1 MKKAGLTVVGIVT
14 VLAVIYMGI
23 SIYFQS
29 HFCFGTTIDG
39 IKVGGKTPEQVEKLI
54 QHEIENYSIR
64 LSGREGANEIISGKD
79 IQIEPVFDGEAADL
93 LEKQQGFYWA
103 KYLFTGQA
111 LELKRVVSYDESSLE
126 KELDKLSITD
136 QSKQREPVNAG
147 WEYKDENYVLVPA
160 DYGTV
165 INKNTLK
172 RMVGEA
178 ILVLADELDLDEAN
192 CYAAP
197 EISDDNPKLLEL
209 LENLNRSLCMIF
221 TYDFDESTE
230 VIEKETIAGWLSASD
245 DMEIQVNEEAVAE
258 YVKALGKKYNTA
270 YYPKTLETSYGSTVT
285 IQNGHYGWWINSA
298 EETAQLI
305 SDIKAGED
313 VTREPVYSLRANSHG
328 ENDYGDSYVEIN
340 LTAQHLFVYKDGK
353 LVVES
358 DFVSGCV
365 AKNHATPTGA
375 FAVTYKTKDA
385 VLRGADYETPV
396 NYWMPFNGD
405 IGMHDLTS
413 RRAFGGDIYLTNGSH
428 GCINLPLSAA
438 KTIYETIE
446 QGWPVLVYQLPGTQS
461 TSVMQSS
468 ANKVIN
474 AINAIGE
481 VSLASETAITTART
495 MYDALDASTKT
506 YVTNYDVLVSAE
518 TLLAQLKA
526 ETASPAVETPE
537 VTETPGAAE
546 TPGVT
551 ETPGAAE
558 TPGVTENSGV

>member
-1 MKKAGLTVVGIVT
+1 MKKAGLAAVGIMT
-14 VLAVIYMGI
+14 GLAAIYMGV

-39 IKVGGKTPEQVEKLI
+39 IAVGGKTPGQVESLI
-54 QHEIENYSIR
+54 QREIENYSIR
-64 LSGREGANEIISGKD
+64 LTGREGAYEIISGKD
-79 IQIEPVFDGEAADL
+79 IKIKPVFGGEAEVL
-93 LEKQQGFYWA
+93 LEKQQSFYWA
-103 KYLFTGQA
+103 KYLFSGRE
-111 LELKRVVSYDESSLE
+111 LELKRVVSFDEDALE
-126 KELDKLSITD
+126 EELEKLSITD
-136 QSKQREPVNAG
+136 QSKQREPANAG
-147 WEYKDENYVLVPA
+147 WEYENESYVLVPA

-178 ILVLADELDLDEAN
+178 VLVLADELDLDEAN
-192 CYAAP
+192 CYVAP
-197 EISDDNPKLLEL
+197 EIGDDDPKLLEL
-209 LENLNRSLCMIF
+209 LEKMNRSLCMIF
-221 TYDFDESTE
+221 TYDFEETTE
-230 VIEKETIAGWLSASD
+230 VITKETIADWLS
-245 DMEIQVNEEAVAE
+245 VNDNLEMQINEDAVAE

-270 YYPKTLETSYGSTVT
+270 YHPKTLETSYGSTVT

-298 EETAQLI
+298 EETAQLLI
-305 SDIKAGED
+305 DIEAGED

-340 LTAQHLFVYKDGK
+340 LTTQHLFVYKNGE

-385 VLRGADYETPV
+385 VLRGPDYATPV

-413 RRAFGGDIYLTNGSH
+413 RKAFGGDIYLTNGSH

-446 QGWPVLVYQLPGTQS
+446 QGWPVLVYHLPGSQS
-461 TSVMQSS
+461 TAVMQNS
-468 ANKVIN
+468 ANKVVN

-481 VSLASETAITTART
+481 VSLGSEAAIMNARV
-495 MYDALDASTKT
+495 MYEALDANTRV
-506 YVTNYDVLVSAE
+506 YVTNYDVLVNAE
-518 TLLAQLKA
+518 TLLAQLKVQA
-526 ETASPAVETPE
+526 APPVGE
-537 VTETPGAAE
+537 TETPG
-546 TPGVT
+546 V
-551 ETPGAAE
+551 
-558 TPGVTENSGV
+558 